1 MSLCQSINMNFA
13 CGEHKNR
20 NNWNH
25 KLLFNYE
32 VKVRAFVES
41 DDRVTRTVIKF
52 STIRKNMKL
61 HYIWAIIVSSNTEY
75 MVNDLIEK
83 PTGQ

>member
-1 MSLCQSINMNFA
+1 MNFA
-13 CGEHKNR
+13 CEEHKNR

-41 DDRVTRTVIKF
+41 NDRVIRTVNKF
-52 STIRKNMKL
+52 SGLCTIRKNMKL